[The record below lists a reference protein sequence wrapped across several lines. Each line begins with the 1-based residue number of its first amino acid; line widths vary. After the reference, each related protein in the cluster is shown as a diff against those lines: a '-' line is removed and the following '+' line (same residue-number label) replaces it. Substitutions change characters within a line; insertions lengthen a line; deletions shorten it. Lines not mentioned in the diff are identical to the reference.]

1 MFTAFRREM
10 GESNRGLGLKPN
22 GHIYGLTKES
32 IDKMVS
38 DARKEAS
45 VFDWPELMGQL
56 EVVEI
61 TPEFNEFLALN
72 NGDAYWTTIGKHRGD
87 LGVAILDS
95 KQEA

>member
-22 GHIYGLTKES
+22 GYIYGLTKES
-32 IDKMVS
+32 IDKMID
-38 DARKEAS
+38 DARKESS
-45 VFDWPELMGQL
+45 VFAWPELMGQL

-61 TPEFNEFLALN
+61 TPTFHDFLALN
-72 NGDAYWTTIGKHRGD
+72 NGDAYWTTIGKHRDD
-87 LGVAILDS
+87 LGIAISDS